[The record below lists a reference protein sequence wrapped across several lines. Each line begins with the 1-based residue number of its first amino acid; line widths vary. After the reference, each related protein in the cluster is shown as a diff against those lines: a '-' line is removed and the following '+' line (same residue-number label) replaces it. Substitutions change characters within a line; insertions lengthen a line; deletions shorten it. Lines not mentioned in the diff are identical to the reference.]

1 VDPLRR
7 RLPEN
12 EEQPIHLMYGFLYV
26 ADREEG
32 LVIVG
37 NKDPQSRNI
46 VGVGT
51 LLDGNPSNNFLERAA
66 TFNPD
71 GILSGARRI
80 TIAGTYAY
88 ILTPK
93 HLVVVSLDDPL
104 HPKVVATL
112 GEADGLVDPR
122 GVQIQFRYGFVVD
135 KDGLKVLDVTAL
147 DQPKVV
153 TGALVP
159 FTDARNLYVGRTYA
173 FVAAGRD
180 GLGIVDIEKPEA
192 PSLEMTFD
200 DGGRINDTNDVKIGM
215 TNASQFAYLADGHNG
230 LQVVQLFSPS
240 DNPNYLGFS
249 PHPTPKR
256 IAQYPMR
263 EARAI
268 SEGIDRDRA
277 VDESGNQLA
286 VFGRRGARPF
296 TKAEMEKLFMRDG
309 QVYTV
314 TNAPAGRPLQAS
326 DGGVLARLRRWWDAV
341 VRGAGL

>member
-1 VDPLRR
+1 
-7 RLPEN
+7 
-12 EEQPIHLMYGFLYV
+12 MYGFLYV
-26 ADREEG
+26 TDREEG

-37 NKDPQSRNI
+37 NRDPKSKNI
-46 VGVGT
+46 IGIGT
-51 LLDGNPSNNFLERAA
+51 LLDGNPSNNFLERAV

-71 GILSGARRI
+71 GILAGAKRI

-93 HLVVVSLDDPL
+93 NLVVVSLEDPF
-104 HPKVVATL
+104 HPKVTATL

-135 KDGLKVLDVTAL
+135 TDGLKVLDVTSL
-147 DQPKVV
+147 DRPRVV
-153 TGALVP
+153 KGTLVP
-159 FTDARNLYVGRTYA
+159 FKDARNLYVARTYA
-173 FVAAGRD
+173 FVAAGHD
-180 GLGIVDIEKPEA
+180 GLGIVDIEKPER
-192 PSLEMTFD
+192 PSLEQTYND
-200 DGGRINDTNDVKIGM
+200 AGKINDTNDVKIGM

-249 PHPTPKR
+249 PHPTPQR
-256 IAQYPMR
+256 IAQYPMH
-263 EARAI
+263 EALAI

-296 TKAEMEKLFMRDG
+296 TKAEMEKLFMRG
-309 QVYTV
+309 GEVYTV
-314 TNAPAGRPLQAS
+314 TNTPSGRPVQTA
-326 DGGVLARLRRWWDAV
+326 DTGVAATLRRWWDV
-341 VRGAGL
+341 LLQW